1 VQRYLKFIG
10 RNDITVNKYILF
22 KTKIIKNEFKV
33 VYKRLVVI
41 ILDIVFYSFIYLPLY
56 NFRRPKV
63 YVEI

>member
-33 VYKRLVVI
+33 VYKRLV
-41 ILDIVFYSFIYLPLY
+41 ILDIVFY
-56 NFRRPKV
+56 
-63 YVEI
+63 

>member
-56 NFRRPKV
+56 N
-63 YVEI
+63 

>member
-1 VQRYLKFIG
+1 VQRYLKFFG

-33 VYKRLVVI
+33 VYKRLV
-41 ILDIVFYSFIYLPLY
+41 ILDIVFYKFIYLPLY